1 MENKKD
7 KFAIVLAQFGTS
19 YPSALPALLNIQ
31 YLVREAFPEVKV
43 CMAFT
48 SNIIRRI
55 WRKRRGN
62 EEFLREHR
70 DIPEE
75 ILHVRTPLATI
86 ADLQDEGYATI
97 IVQPTHVFEGLEYL
111 DLKSC
116 VDGLLSIS
124 AVNPRQRPFKTI
136 ALGRP
141 LLGKKGREYPYF
153 NDLQVAAS
161 ALSPDMA
168 AAAEH
173 GAALVYMGHGNE
185 YLSSGIY
192 LEFQEVL
199 RKMHPERRTYIATV
213 EGFPPV
219 DYLLSELKRDGIE
232 KVFLKPLMIVAG
244 DHALNDMAGD
254 EEDSWKTILNEGGIE
269 VISAV
274 QGLGENPEIAG
285 IYIQHIRDAARDSGI
300 EVGDAR

>member
-1 MENKKD
+1 
-7 KFAIVLAQFGTS
+7 
-19 YPSALPALLNIQ
+19 
-31 YLVREAFPEVKV
+31 
-43 CMAFT
+43 
-48 SNIIRRI
+48 
-55 WRKRRGN
+55 
-62 EEFLREHR
+62 
-70 DIPEE
+70 
-75 ILHVRTPLATI
+75 
-86 ADLQDEGYATI
+86 
-97 IVQPTHVFEGLEYL
+97 
-111 DLKSC
+111 
-116 VDGLLSIS
+116 
-124 AVNPRQRPFKTI
+124 
-136 ALGRP
+136 
-141 LLGKKGREYPYF
+141 
-153 NDLQVAAS
+153 
-161 ALSPDMA
+161 MA

-199 RKMHPERRTYIATV
+199 RKMHPECRTYIATV

-254 EEDSWKTILNEGGIE
+254 EDDSWKTILNEGGIE
-269 VISAV
+269 VIPAV
-274 QGLGENPEIAG
+274 QGLGENLEIAR